1 MGMGRHRSES
11 TSFSIAGW
19 VIAAI
24 IAAIVLIAGL
34 IWWFGFRDDEPQ
46 PQAQECIEGE
56 LTLPVAGDAADLIGA
71 YNDSDPVVRD
81 HCVTAEPVED
91 IAQAAVVVTDGEP
104 ELGDR
109 TVSSAVPVTGGTA
122 HVLNP
127 AGDIT
132 EEQTR
137 AAADFAKFSEVE
149 APTTTTAETTTETTE
164 ETTAEA
170 APPAA
175 PGSTLIL
182 FDTSAQSDP
191 VHQQATDAISRL
203 SRDLGAEGQQ
213 VALWNYS
220 SPLNPGVTQG
230 WRNNVGFSDGTEAA
244 EVVQRFG
251 TGGVP
256 QTRSAV
262 VAAVA
267 TAADQAR
274 STGET
279 VRVLVVTTGT
289 AQDMDDATFASAF
302 EQARGEADVI
312 VEVAHLGE
320 GEADAALAAVSTPT
334 DL

>member
-34 IWWFGFRDDEPQ
+34 TWWFGFRDDEPQ
-46 PQAQECIEGE
+46 PQAQECIQGE

-127 AGDIT
+127 DGDIT

-149 APTTTTAETTTETTE
+149 APTTTTA

-230 WRNNVGFSDGTEAA
+230 WRNNVAFSDGTEAA

-334 DL
+334 EL